1 MKKYSF
7 FRKYL
12 RKNEKVRE
20 TVLSWSYGA
29 QVEFL
34 MQKNGKKSGDTVP
47 LRITILYM
55 HHKLIWKVVFH
66 GRPTWKIG
74 RKNNNF
80 FASHTKNSCGGSRT
94 MWCRSGS
101 EFYGKYLKTKI
112 AQICTVSLFLYL
124 KIAYINFLIYLYL
137 FYLI

>member
-12 RKNEKVRE
+12 RENEKVRE

-47 LRITILYM
+47 LRITILYSL
-55 HHKLIWKVVFH
+55 H
-66 GRPTWKIG
+66 
-74 RKNNNF
+74 
-80 FASHTKNSCGGSRT
+80 AS
-94 MWCRSGS
+94 
-101 EFYGKYLKTKI
+101 
-112 AQICTVSLFLYL
+112 
-124 KIAYINFLIYLYL
+124 
-137 FYLI
+137 